1 MNHKPE
7 TDSCKDIATDLR
19 EDARQIRRAREIA
32 TRMTP
37 QPTLNGHFLDE
48 IFEAYAN
55 RLDAV
60 RAAERYA
67 LGQFDEKAYHQGCTV
82 VAEMRDTTG
91 IKKGVAHFVC
101 VAVYVDGFLQFA
113 GADACL
119 ELYGKTI
126 DRLAAK
132 NDAAIILGRMNPD
145 GGISRGGAR

>member
-19 EDARQIRRAREIA
+19 EDTRQIRRAREIA

-67 LGQFDEKAYHQGCTV
+67 LG
-82 VAEMRDTTG
+82 
-91 IKKGVAHFVC
+91 
-101 VAVYVDGFLQFA
+101 
-113 GADACL
+113 
-119 ELYGKTI
+119 
-126 DRLAAK
+126 
-132 NDAAIILGRMNPD
+132 
-145 GGISRGGAR
+145 